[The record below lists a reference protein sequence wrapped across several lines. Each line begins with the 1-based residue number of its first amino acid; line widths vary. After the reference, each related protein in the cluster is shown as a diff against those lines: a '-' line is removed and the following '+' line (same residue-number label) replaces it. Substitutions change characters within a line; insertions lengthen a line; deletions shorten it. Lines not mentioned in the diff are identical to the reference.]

1 MEKLKKISFGGKEIF
16 IGYLP
21 NHVELTSRLLYE
33 LNLGMGDLSFSHN
46 IGGRWENSYLPIQKV
61 PSVRDIVRPLRDLAV
76 NLYGEKLLALFEPP
90 TDLDHPPFWFNLSE
104 TGDST
109 GVHNHARES
118 VVSGVYYLEAPIDS
132 GELFFRSDGEDDY
145 SLAPDAGSVVLF
157 PSELRHGVRMNYS
170 SGKRISLAFNLFAF
184 PLPIFREKTFGAEV
198 P

>member
-90 TDLDHPPFWFNLSE
+90 TGLDHPPFWFNLSE

>member
-1 MEKLKKISFGGKEIF
+1 MEEFNQLSFAGKEIF
-16 IGYLP
+16 LGYLP

-33 LNLGMGDLSFSHN
+33 LNLGMGDLSFSHK

-61 PSVRDIVRPLRDLAV
+61 PSVRDIVRPVRDLAV
-76 NLYGEKLLALFEPP
+76 NVYGKKMLALFEPP
-90 TDLDHPPFWFNLSE
+90 TGLGHPPFWFNLSE

-132 GELFFRSDGEDDY
+132 GDLFFRSDGEEDF
-145 SLAPDAGSVVLF
+145 SLVPKAGSVVLF
-157 PSELRHGVRMNYS
+157 PSELRHGVRMNSS

-184 PLPIFREKTFGAEV
+184 PLPIFREETFGAEV
-198 P
+198 A